1 MTAYQAELTW
11 RLQVRLDSQP
21 PVPAAAS
28 SRGLRLV
35 PAGQQAPCRRQAA
48 ASAVCGS
55 REWATGP
62 GLDSPPARARVASL
76 QFGVAAVIC
85 FCVTLYRWLYLEES
99 EVWQAEHAG
108 VQQELRDEKD
118 PAAVRPL
125 PRLS

>member
-1 MTAYQAELTW
+1 
-11 RLQVRLDSQP
+11 
-21 PVPAAAS
+21 
-28 SRGLRLV
+28 
-35 PAGQQAPCRRQAA
+35 
-48 ASAVCGS
+48 
-55 REWATGP
+55 
-62 GLDSPPARARVASL
+62 
-76 QFGVAAVIC
+76 VAAVIC